1 MAILIIVGALI
12 LFYIVIKVYEC
23 YYYKKVDN
31 EIPRE
36 IQISQNATGTDFRCL
51 MYDVGWLKICRV
63 TLAENMRQRCRY
75 VRGAFYICS

>member
-1 MAILIIVGALI
+1 MGVLTIVGALI

-36 IQISQNATGTDFRCL
+36 IQISQNATGTDFRCQRE
-51 MYDVGWLKICRV
+51 DV
-63 TLAENMRQRCRY
+63 
-75 VRGAFYICS
+75 

>member
-23 YYYKKVDN
+23 YYYKKIDN

-36 IQISQNATGTDFRCL
+36 IQISQNATGTDFRCQRE
-51 MYDVGWLKICRV
+51 DVWSLKAYF
-63 TLAENMRQRCRY
+63 LAPKILITT
-75 VRGAFYICS
+75 ALKK